1 MGVQYAVLLLVFD
14 WMTVKTINSKI
25 LGNNRER
32 IAGDSKSNHATNT
45 TETFFVVV
53 VFVCFALGNV

>member
-1 MGVQYAVLLLVFD
+1 M
-14 WMTVKTINSKI
+14 KSINIKI

-32 IAGDSKSNHATNT
+32 IADDSKSNHATNN

-53 VFVCFALGNV
+53 VFVCFALGDV

>member
-1 MGVQYAVLLLVFD
+1 M
-14 WMTVKTINSKI
+14 KTINIKI

-32 IAGDSKSNHATNT
+32 IADDSKSNHATNT

-53 VFVCFALGNV
+53 VFVCFALGDV

>member
-1 MGVQYAVLLLVFD
+1 
-14 WMTVKTINSKI
+14 MTVKTINSKI

-53 VFVCFALGNV
+53 VFFALPEGMFETVAYVEDLPP